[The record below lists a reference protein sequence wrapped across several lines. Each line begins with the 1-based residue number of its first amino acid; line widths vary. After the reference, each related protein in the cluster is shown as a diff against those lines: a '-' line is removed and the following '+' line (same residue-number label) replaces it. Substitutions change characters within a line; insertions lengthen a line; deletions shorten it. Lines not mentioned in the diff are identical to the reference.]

1 MSNSV
6 TRTHVNWKLGPRN
19 VTLILLLQKIQ
30 ENLVVACSPSDITKR
45 ALNMPWLLANMIK
58 GKKAEILSRYNRFYL
73 NMQCV
78 PLQWALGMRLF
89 EA

>member
-30 ENLVVACSPSDITKR
+30 ENLVVACSPSDITKKRKR

-58 GKKAEILSRYNRFYL
+58 GKKAKILSR
-73 NMQCV
+73 
-78 PLQWALGMRLF
+78 
-89 EA
+89 